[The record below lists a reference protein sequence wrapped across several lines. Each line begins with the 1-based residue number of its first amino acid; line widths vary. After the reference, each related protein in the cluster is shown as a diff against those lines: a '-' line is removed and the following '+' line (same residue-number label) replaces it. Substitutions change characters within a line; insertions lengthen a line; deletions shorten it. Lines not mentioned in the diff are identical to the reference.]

1 MQKGEVDWGD
11 KGVKGFAKAQLKP
24 HYQNSDP
31 HPPASTKIKD
41 MHEQTHL
48 NKDYNLIHVTI

>member
-31 HPPASTKIKD
+31 HPPANTKIKD
-41 MHEQTHL
+41 MINPEILYSLGVELTSS
-48 NKDYNLIHVTI
+48 